1 MHLLIFIFPIEQIK
15 EMPDKKDKI
24 EVIESGDLFF
34 FYRPKV
40 GSDVVEDLDDIQRFY
55 MVLNPDDNKK
65 KKNGKGMYRFFLLGR
80 KKTSDVIEGQ
90 SHSNERNWALNT
102 MITEDSKDIE
112 RELLTPAEYSTETR
126 GKRRLPAAVPAG
138 EGKYSIV
145 KHENHTELAYVL
157 ELPKTPGPT
166 QKEFEIKK
174 EASYIL

>member
-65 KKNGKGMYRFFLLGR
+65 KKNGKGYTAFSFWEEKNFHIL
-80 KKTSDVIEGQ
+80 
-90 SHSNERNWALNT
+90 
-102 MITEDSKDIE
+102 SKVNPI
-112 RELLTPAEYSTETR
+112 
-126 GKRRLPAAVPAG
+126 
-138 EGKYSIV
+138 
-145 KHENHTELAYVL
+145 
-157 ELPKTPGPT
+157 
-166 QKEFEIKK
+166 QMKEIGH
-174 EASYIL
+174 